1 MKTMTAAL
9 LALTLTGAGAAGSA
23 QADPPRYALPG
34 IRYQVLASGPA
45 TGVQPT
51 RSDQVTFRYVGKLA
65 DGTVFSTSPGGGAE
79 ASGFKVKELIPGIS
93 AALQLMRPGDRW
105 RITVP
110 AYLGYGR
117 LGRPVVTTT
126 PGASAQQA
134 HGIPPNALLVFDID
148 LVSVAPASP

>member
-9 LALTLTGAGAAGSA
+9 LALAIAGPAEAGLAEAKAA
-23 QADPPRYALPG
+23 RHALPG
-34 IRYQVLASGPA
+34 ICYQVLASGPEA
-45 TGVQPT
+45 SAPPT
-51 RSDQVTFRYVGKLA
+51 RGDQVAMRYVGKLA

-79 ASGFKVKELIPGIS
+79 TSVFKVKELIPGIS

-117 LGRPVVTTT
+117 LGRPVVIAA
-126 PGASAQQA
+126 PGAPAQQQ
-134 HGIPPNALLVFDID
+134 HGIPPQALLVFEID
-148 LVSVAPASP
+148 LVSVAPAAP